1 MKKLVNFRIPGY
13 IWICLNLLASCT
25 GIPVRLLG
33 EDQRYRTPIPENTL
47 QAYKEGTPIT
57 NKLQAVVAARVLLST
72 SRMKDIQPPQV
83 IYVHHMTLTE
93 ALKKTEK
100 PGVETFEDI
109 PLQTPVWLV
118 IFQGDWQLHPPLP
131 GITAT
136 PLSSFHGCQYVWIT
150 ENNNGYAATGT
161 IDCSVP

>member
-1 MKKLVNFRIPGY
+1 MKKLVNYRIPGY
-13 IWICLNLLASCT
+13 IWICLILLASCT
-25 GIPVRLLG
+25 GLPVRWLG
-33 EDQRYRTPIPENTL
+33 EDQSYRTPIPESTL
-47 QAYKEGTPIT
+47 RAYRQGTPIT

-72 SRMKDIQPPQV
+72 SRMEEIQPSEV
-83 IYVHHMTLTE
+83 IYIQRMTLAE
-93 ALKKTEK
+93 ALKKAEK

-109 PLQTPVWLV
+109 PLQTPVWFV

-131 GITAT
+131 GVTAT
-136 PLSSFHGCQYVWIT
+136 PLPPFHGCQYVWIA